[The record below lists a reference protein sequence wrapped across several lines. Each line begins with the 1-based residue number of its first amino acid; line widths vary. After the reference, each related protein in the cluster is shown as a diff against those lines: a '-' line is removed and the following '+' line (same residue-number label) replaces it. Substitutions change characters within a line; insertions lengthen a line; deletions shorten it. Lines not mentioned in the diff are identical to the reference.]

1 MSKRW
6 VIPESVS
13 EEVKAKFPEYGG
25 VLLQLLWNR
34 GLRTQEEMDVFLGP
48 DWSRDTFDPFLF
60 KNMQEA
66 VDRVF
71 AGLEAG
77 EVVTVHGDYDAD
89 GTCGTAVLVS
99 TLRDLCRKFGYDESL
114 VTYYIPHREKEGY
127 GVAVATVDLLQKEW
141 DTKLIITVDCGIS
154 NKEAIDHAKTLGI
167 DTIVCDHH
175 AMPKELPE
183 QAILIHPLV
192 PGETFPNKHLC
203 GTAVAFKLASG
214 LIVEARKRGA
224 ELPEGYEKWLL
235 DLVAIATI
243 TDVMQLTGEN
253 RVLEKYGLLVLNKT
267 RRIGLKKLLEVS
279 GAKLG
284 ELDTTSIGFV
294 IGPRINA
301 AGRMEHAH
309 EALKLLIAED
319 ELEATT
325 QAMRLHDINKE
336 RQRVS
341 RQAYKEAKQQLG
353 EVTDEKILIASNPE
367 WRAGVVGLVAGRI
380 CNDYS
385 LPVFIVHQ
393 HEDKFMGSGRSVEG
407 FDVTKA
413 LHHASEFLDKYGGH
427 PQACGFSTYGEV
439 KFEKAVEKMREY
451 AQEHMTEE
459 LSTPTV
465 NLDAEVDLAD
475 VSWELHDA
483 IEKLKPFGP
492 GNPTPLFAAKG
503 VKVVSFSTV
512 GKEGAHLRLRLQSE
526 TGKIINAIAFGFG
539 DRAEDLSLG
548 AMIDVLF
555 EVNVNEWNGNRELQL
570 RLEDLKI

>member
-6 VIPESVS
+6 VIPETVS
-13 EEVKAKFPEYGG
+13 EEVKAKFPEYSG

-34 GLRTQEEMDVFLGP
+34 GLRTQEEMDVYLGP
-48 DWSRDTFDPFLF
+48 DWSRDTYDPFLF
-60 KNMQEA
+60 NNMPEA
-66 VDRVF
+66 VKRVF
-71 AGLEAG
+71 DALDAGQ
-77 EVVTVHGDYDAD
+77 VITVHGDYDAD

-99 TLRDLCRKFGYDESL
+99 TLRDLCRKFGYDEAL

-127 GVAVATVDLLQKEW
+127 GVSVSSMDLFHKEW
-141 DTKLIITVDCGIS
+141 HTGLVITVDCGIS

-192 PGETFPNKHLC
+192 PGEAFPNKNLC

-214 LIVEARKRGA
+214 LIIEARKRGA
-224 ELPEGYEKWLL
+224 DLPEGYEKWLL
-235 DLVAIATI
+235 DLVAIATV

-253 RVLEKYGLLVLNKT
+253 RVLEKYGLMVLNKT
-267 RRIGLKKLLEVS
+267 RRIGLQKLLEVS

-284 ELDTTSIGFV
+284 ELDTVSIGFV

-341 RQAYKEAKQQLG
+341 RKAYLEAKQQVG
-353 EVTDEKILIASNPE
+353 EVADQKILIAANPD
-367 WRAGVVGLVAGRI
+367 WRAGVVGLIAGRLS
-380 CNDYS
+380 NDYS
-385 LPVFIVHQ
+385 LPVFVVHQ

-407 FDVTKA
+407 FD
-413 LHHASEFLDKYGGH
+413 
-427 PQACGFSTYGEV
+427 P
-439 KFEKAVEKMREY
+439 
-451 AQEHMTEE
+451 
-459 LSTPTV
+459 
-465 NLDAEVDLAD
+465 
-475 VSWELHDA
+475 
-483 IEKLKPFGP
+483 
-492 GNPTPLFAAKG
+492 
-503 VKVVSFSTV
+503 
-512 GKEGAHLRLRLQSE
+512 
-526 TGKIINAIAFGFG
+526 
-539 DRAEDLSLG
+539 SL
-548 AMIDVLF
+548 
-555 EVNVNEWNGNRELQL
+555 
-570 RLEDLKI
+570 

>member
-1 MSKRW
+1 
-6 VIPESVS
+6 
-13 EEVKAKFPEYGG
+13 
-25 VLLQLLWNR
+25 
-34 GLRTQEEMDVFLGP
+34 
-48 DWSRDTFDPFLF
+48 
-60 KNMQEA
+60 
-66 VDRVF
+66 
-71 AGLEAG
+71 
-77 EVVTVHGDYDAD
+77 
-89 GTCGTAVLVS
+89 
-99 TLRDLCRKFGYDESL
+99 
-114 VTYYIPHREKEGY
+114 
-127 GVAVATVDLLQKEW
+127 
-141 DTKLIITVDCGIS
+141 
-154 NKEAIDHAKTLGI
+154 
-167 DTIVCDHH
+167 
-175 AMPKELPE
+175 
-183 QAILIHPLV
+183 
-192 PGETFPNKHLC
+192 
-203 GTAVAFKLASG
+203 
-214 LIVEARKRGA
+214 
-224 ELPEGYEKWLL
+224 
-235 DLVAIATI
+235 
-243 TDVMQLTGEN
+243 
-253 RVLEKYGLLVLNKT
+253 
-267 RRIGLKKLLEVS
+267 
-279 GAKLG
+279 
-284 ELDTTSIGFV
+284 
-294 IGPRINA
+294 
-301 AGRMEHAH
+301 MEHAH

-341 RQAYKEAKQQLG
+341 RQAYKEAKHQIG

-413 LHHASEFLDKYGGH
+413 LHHASEHLDKYGGH
-427 PQACGFSTYGEV
+427 PQACGFSTYGEL

-465 NLDAEVDLAD
+465 NLDAEIDLAD

-512 GKEGAHLRLRLQSE
+512 GKEGAHLRLRLQSQ